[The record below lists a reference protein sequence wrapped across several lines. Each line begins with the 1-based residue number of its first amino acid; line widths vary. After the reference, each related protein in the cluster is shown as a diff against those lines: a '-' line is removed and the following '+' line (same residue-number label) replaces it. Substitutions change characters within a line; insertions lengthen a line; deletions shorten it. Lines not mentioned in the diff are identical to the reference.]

1 MRKIIEEQMQLGEV
15 DIRKITFDPR
25 SRDEIPQ
32 LLCGLQHL
40 YCTPSLRQAVFALL
54 ETHIKRTGNGRPGMD
69 LWKILVLGVVR
80 LNCNWDYDRLK
91 EMADNHS
98 KIREMMGHVPWIDR
112 TDYPMQTLK
121 DNVSLL
127 TPELL
132 DEIND
137 IAVKA
142 GHTLVKKNA
151 GKLRGK
157 CDSFVG
163 ETNVHYPTDI
173 NLLYDAVRKSVEL
186 TVRLCD
192 ECGIPGWRQSVF
204 LLDKLRKQLH
214 FCEKLKHSTSKNL
227 EKQKLKTHEI
237 KAAHGEY
244 LEQSEM
250 LIGKVTVSTGHALK
264 SGDATTAGQVVV
276 IERFTADARHQID
289 LVTRRV
295 LKGETIPH
303 EDKFFSI
310 FEKHTEWICKG
321 KAGMPQEL
329 GLRVGLVVDQYG
341 FILSHLVMEKIGDI
355 ESAKTL
361 LTAAKK
367 RFPDL
372 YSCSFDQ
379 GYWSPEN
386 VAELQEIVQVP
397 AIMKKG
403 RLSQTDRERQ
413 ESEEFQQARQK
424 HSAVESAINALEN
437 HGLDRCPDRGINGF
451 KRYVALAVTA
461 RNIQKLGA
469 EIQKKERKKLER
481 SKKIKDGLKRKEQ
494 MAKAAA

>member
-1 MRKIIEEQMQLGEV
+1 MRKIIEEQMKLGEV

-32 LLCGLQHL
+32 LLRGLQHL
-40 YCTPSLRQAVFALL
+40 YCDTALRDAIFELL
-54 ETHIKRTGNGRPGMD
+54 ARHLKKTGNGRPGME

-98 KIREMMGHVPWIDR
+98 KMREMMGHVPWIDR

-132 DEIND
+132 LEINE
-137 IAVKA
+137 IVVKA
-142 GHTLVKKNA
+142 GHNLVKKNA
-151 GKLRGK
+151 GGLRAR
-157 CDSFVG
+157 CDSFVV

-186 TVRLCD
+186 TVLLCGGL
-192 ECGIPGWRQSVF
+192 GIPGWRQSGF

-214 FCEKLKHSTSKNL
+214 FCEKLKHSNSKNI
-227 EKQKLKTHEI
+227 EKQQRKVREI
-237 KAAHGEY
+237 KDAHGEY
-244 LEQSEM
+244 VKQSER
-250 LIGKVTVSTGHALK
+250 LINRVVASTAIALK
-264 SGDATTAGQVVV
+264 SGCVATVAQVMV
-276 IERFTADARHQID
+276 IERFIADAGHQID

-295 LKGETIPH
+295 LNGETIPH
-303 EDKFFSI
+303 EDKIFSI

-321 KAGMPQEL
+321 KAGTPQEL
-329 GLRVGLVVDQYG
+329 GLRIGLVEDQYG

-355 ESAKTL
+355 EAAETL
-361 LTAAKK
+361 LATAKK
-367 RFPDL
+367 MFPDL

-386 VAELQEIVQVP
+386 LEKAKKIVPVP
-397 AIMKKG
+397 AMLKKG
-403 RLSQTDRERQ
+403 RLSQADRERQ

-437 HGLDRCPDRGINGF
+437 HGLDRCPDHGVNGF

-469 EIQKKERKKLER
+469 EIQKKERKKMER
-481 SKKIKDGLKRKEQ
+481 SKKIKDGLKRKQQ
-494 MAKAAA
+494 MAEAA